1 MLPILVLGC
10 RVQTVP
16 GPSRHTAPVTNILIY
31 LILMDLFKV
40 EGILFVDFSDEEIEA
55 QRG

>member
-1 MLPILVLGC
+1 MLPLVLGC

-16 GPSRHTAPVTNILIY
+16 GPSRHTAPATNILIY
-31 LILMDLFKV
+31 LILMDLFKA
-40 EGILFVDFSDEEIEA
+40 EGLLFVDFSDEEIEA